1 LTSWPRSIAAE
12 RNRCVLYDR
21 GALERIAS
29 FIVKISETTRVNDD
43 GPGATVAGWRE
54 WIALPDLGVPW
65 VKAKLDTGARSSSI
79 HAFDLEEFERDGTGW
94 VSFAVHPWQRSEV
107 DTVRCEL
114 PVADRRAIRSSTGHE
129 EQRLVVRTRIAVV
142 GHDLD
147 AELTLA
153 NRDEMGFRM
162 LVGREA
168 LRGQILVDPGRSYLG
183 GRPVRATRRKNRGIA

>member
-1 LTSWPRSIAAE
+1 M
-12 RNRCVLYDR
+12 LYER
-21 GALERIAS
+21 GARERIAS
-29 FIVKISETTRVNDD
+29 FIVKISETTRVHDD
-43 GPGATVAGWRE
+43 ANTATAAGWRE
-54 WIALPDLGVPW
+54 WVALPDLEVPW

-79 HAFDLEEFERDGTGW
+79 HAFDLEEFERDGRAW

-114 PVADRRAIRSSTGHE
+114 PVVDRRAIRSSTGHE
-129 EQRLVVRTRIAVV
+129 EERLVVRTRITVV

-168 LRGQILVDPGRSYLG
+168 MRGVVLVDPGRSYIG
-183 GRPVRATRRKNRGIA
+183 GRPRRSTRRKNRGAA